1 MTRKWLQFG
10 VSVLAGSALTVGVAF
25 SGSAQRPSPE
35 ALARSTAR
43 EFFQTINTRHFE
55 RTCELMSVSFYRE
68 NHVPDRARCVLA
80 LRIGFTW
87 AQSYRFR
94 ILRVRV
100 HRHRA
105 IVEVVVN
112 GARGRIVLLEENSRF
127 RVLSVGGS

>member
-1 MTRKWLQFG
+1 MTSKWLMIAMA
-10 VSVLAGSALTVGVAF
+10 VLAGLALTVSVGY
-25 SGSAQRPSPE
+25 SGLPNTQSRE

-43 EFFQTINTRHFE
+43 EFFQTINARHFE
-55 RTCELMSVSFYRE
+55 TTCELMSARFYRD

-87 AQSYRFR
+87 AQAYRFR

-100 HRHRA
+100 HGRGA
-105 IVEVVVN
+105 IVEAVVN